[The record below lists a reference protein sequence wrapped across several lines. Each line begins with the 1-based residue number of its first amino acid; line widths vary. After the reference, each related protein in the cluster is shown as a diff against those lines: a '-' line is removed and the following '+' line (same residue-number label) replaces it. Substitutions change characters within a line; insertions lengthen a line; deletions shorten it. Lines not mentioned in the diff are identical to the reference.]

1 MRVVVNE
8 EGYYVFDSYYPNAPD
23 TVIDTLV
30 TDYTSDKSKILASIV
45 ENTEDGT
52 ITITMANGDTFT
64 FFASEINL

>member
-1 MRVVVNE
+1 M
-8 EGYYVFDSYYPNAPD
+8 FDSYYPNAPD